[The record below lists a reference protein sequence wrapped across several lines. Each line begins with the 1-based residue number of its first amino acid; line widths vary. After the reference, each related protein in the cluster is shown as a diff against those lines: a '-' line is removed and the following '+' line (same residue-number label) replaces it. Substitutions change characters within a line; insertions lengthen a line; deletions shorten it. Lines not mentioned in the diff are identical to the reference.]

1 MEELCNRIK
10 AYIQAE
16 MKKDHPDTVSD
27 CGMFYQPW
35 NSFVISLNDLGY
47 DLSQRSL
54 KQNKELL
61 EDIIDSFSK
70 NEWFRMYYEV
80 PLAKQE
86 PSFMTMRRRGKDT
99 DYSIIVQLNI

>member
-1 MEELCNRIK
+1 MEKICNQIK

-27 CGMFYQPW
+27 CGMFYQQW

-47 DLSQRSL
+47 DLGKLPL
-54 KQNKELL
+54 KESKQLL

-70 NEWFRMYYEV
+70 NEWFRMYYEL
-80 PLAKQE
+80 PTAIDQ
-86 PSFMTMRRRGKDT
+86 PSFMSMKRRGKDNE
-99 DYSIIVQLNI
+99 YSIIVQLNI